1 MGCVKDMNNLV
12 EFFKVGSDEMRLRI
26 ILLLSKRTLCGCHL
40 CEILDLSQPRVAQH
54 LGKLRDLGLV
64 QDNRRGKWVIYQ
76 LQVDD
81 VVINQFIHSIIAN
94 MGRYPV
100 LMQDAE
106 KLAKIQECD

>member
-1 MGCVKDMNNLV
+1 MRDMNNLV
-12 EFFKVGSDEMRLRI
+12 KFFKIGSDEMRLRI
-26 ILLLSKRTLCGCHL
+26 ILLLSKRTLCGCQL

-54 LGKLRDLGLV
+54 LGKLRDLGIV

-81 VVINQFIHSIIAN
+81 VVINQFINSIISN
-94 MGRYPV
+94 IERYPI

-106 KLAKIQECD
+106 RLSKIQECD